1 MSDMRIQSAGGA
13 AWPQEQQAEQ
23 QAAAQQPEAAGTA
36 LLSPRDTYARQERET
51 LADMMQ
57 DARKK
62 IEAHRQSLQD
72 LQKKTKPRYGDA
84 PMLAYSK
91 LSGARTKAQV
101 TAAASYARR
110 RIAQL
115 RAALRQDSDSS
126 AEIKSAIRQLQKAV
140 GRAEKKKRELIRE
153 DQLERQQR
161 RSQEQEEDQKAQR
174 LKQELRRRRTSRVM
188 RESGYLREAEIA
200 GRLASQLTATQ
211 MELREQ
217 AASIGA
223 SIPSDAAAAQYA
235 QAAAPAAD
243 ASGGEI
249 SVEA

>member
-1 MSDMRIQSAGGA
+1 M
-13 AWPQEQQAEQ
+13 
-23 QAAAQQPEAAGTA
+23 
-36 LLSPRDTYARQERET
+36 
-51 LADMMQ
+51 
-57 DARKK
+57 
-62 IEAHRQSLQD
+62 
-72 LQKKTKPRYGDA
+72 
-84 PMLAYSK
+84 
-91 LSGARTKAQV
+91 
-101 TAAASYARR
+101 
-110 RIAQL
+110 
-115 RAALRQDSDSS
+115 
-126 AEIKSAIRQLQKAV
+126 

-249 SVEA
+249 SVAA